1 MRGRR
6 GLGRRCG
13 RTLAAAW
20 SLATWRWLVA
30 AGVLL
35 VIFPRTVPNA
45 TGDRSVFLAVAE
57 RLLQGDRLYA
67 DVWDNKD
74 PLFFWSL
81 SLERLVWPEQWD
93 VLGEIAWIGLACLGV
108 WHWSRALGSD
118 QLPAWWAACVAA
130 PLIITGD
137 SYIAGMTSLPG
148 TALGILALGLAA
160 RERWTAAGTVGAL
173 LCFTKMVVA
182 PIALVGALLV
192 IQGRWR
198 KARGFFSAAVLVGL
212 TILAA
217 LAATGSLGP
226 WITIQG
232 KNSAYA
238 NGMIS
243 HGFLPGVAAQLAADG
258 APAWVIHLTLALTAT
273 TMTIITTTGLLAIWA
288 RHRNPLGSRVLLWM
302 TVATVL
308 VASLTTIWPHHRQ
321 IFYLPALVALGV
333 ATALVPAG
341 NRRILAATMA
351 AATVLSGFNPQ
362 LLVHDRYEFRGRLAV
377 AASQP
382 AEGRALASLGP
393 TGTFARVG
401 GPRRADFRGAEGWHL
416 ACPQFHHYPF
426 TPPADLDATV
436 ACLPSADVIIVAS
449 NIAIS
454 PRNNPVWNKFSTDVG
469 ALLSRDYTCSPLI
482 VEGENVER
490 LCVRGR

>member
-1 MRGRR
+1 MR
-6 GLGRRCG
+6 
-13 RTLAAAW
+13 
-20 SLATWRWLVA
+20 
-30 AGVLL
+30 
-35 VIFPRTVPNA
+35 
-45 TGDRSVFLAVAE
+45 
-57 RLLQGDRLYA
+57 LQSG
-67 DVWDNKD
+67 
-74 PLFFWSL
+74 
-81 SLERLVWPEQWD
+81 
-93 VLGEIAWIGLACLGV
+93 
-108 WHWSRALGSD
+108 
-118 QLPAWWAACVAA
+118 
-130 PLIITGD
+130 IITGD

-226 WITIQG
+226 WITTQG

-401 GPRRADFRGAEGWHL
+401 GPRRADFRPTSALSSRVTTRAPPSSWRARTWNGCASVDGERATGPQQDGPPPE
-416 ACPQFHHYPF
+416 ACGGLWWRSSGVGLQ
-426 TPPADLDATV
+426 PA
-436 ACLPSADVIIVAS
+436 
-449 NIAIS
+449 
-454 PRNNPVWNKFSTDVG
+454 R
-469 ALLSRDYTCSPLI
+469 R
-482 VEGENVER
+482 
-490 LCVRGR
+490 